1 MDKKLSKEVWE
12 LYEKSEKNQEDV
24 TLRTGQTN
32 VLSRSKFMKSL
43 IEYSNKK
50 GISLKKEED

>member
-1 MDKKLSKEVWE
+1 MDEKLSKEVWK
-12 LYEKSEKNQEDV
+12 LYKKSNKNQEDV

-32 VLSRSKFMKSL
+32 VLSRSDFMKSL
-43 IEYSNKK
+43 IEYSKQK